1 MREHTLQRDVEKAV
15 RALQGVLMYDT
26 SHVGI
31 VRSMSG
37 RVIDLNQMTGQSD
50 LLILVASEHGPIAH
64 AVELKTKKGRQSK
77 IQKKWQKKVWESRFG
92 KGYHI
97 CRTVDEVM
105 TAIGKSDEWNKIRRS
120 YEKQQPVD

>member
-1 MREHTLQRDVEKAV
+1 MREYTLQRDVEKAV
-15 RALQGVLMYDT
+15 RALPGVLMYDT
-26 SHVGI
+26 SHIGI

-77 IQKKWQKKVWESRFG
+77 VQKRRQTKVWEPRFG
-92 KGYHI
+92 EGYSI
-97 CRTVDEVM
+97 CRSVDDVM
-105 TAIGKSDEWNKIRRS
+105 EAIGKSGEWSKIRS
-120 YEKQQPVD
+120 KYEKQ